1 MRATGKAIGKMALL
15 PMALFWGAILTCA
28 QKNQPQPQQSPSSQ
42 PQQQPQPQL
51 PANQQVAPLTLDSTP
66 PPVNAEEE
74 AAVKAFRDQSA
85 ENADKKVQMAQDFL
99 QKYPQSRYRPEIYN
113 YLVREYYR
121 RSEVD
126 KMEQAADKQ
135 LELYPNDPQT
145 LAIVGATLPRA
156 MTSST
161 PEPQKRLAKAEEYC
175 HKALDLLP
183 TIPKPDDMS
192 DEVFQKVK
200 KETSA
205 MAYSGLGLVA
215 YRRGKYAEAIPNF
228 EQSVK
233 LDAQPDPVNYY
244 LLGMS
249 NEKTSHFE
257 DAAAAFGKCAAIPSV
272 LQTTCTQ
279 NVEEAKKLAATQ
291 LSAPK

>member
-1 MRATGKAIGKMALL
+1 
-15 PMALFWGAILTCA
+15 
-28 QKNQPQPQQSPSSQ
+28 
-42 PQQQPQPQL
+42 
-51 PANQQVAPLTLDSTP
+51 
-66 PPVNAEEE
+66 
-74 AAVKAFRDQSA
+74 
-85 ENADKKVQMAQDFL
+85 
-99 QKYPQSRYRPEIYN
+99 
-113 YLVREYYR
+113 
-121 RSEVD
+121 
-126 KMEQAADKQ
+126 
-135 LELYPNDPQT
+135 
-145 LAIVGATLPRA
+145 

-183 TIPKPDDMS
+183 TIPKPDNMT
-192 DEVFQKVK
+192 DEVFEKLK

-233 LDAQPDPVNYY
+233 LDSQPDPVNYY

-257 DAAAAFGKCAAIPSV
+257 DAVTAFGKCATIPGV
-272 LQTTCTQ
+272 LQTTCAQ